1 MTGTWH
7 HIEGGV
13 TAPKGYRAAG
23 FAAAIKPGSTKKD
36 CALVASDKSAAAAG
50 AFTKNLFKAPPVQWT
65 EQVVRHGRMRA
76 VFVNSGNA
84 NACTGEQGFNDARAT
99 AERIAGGL
107 EATPEEIGV
116 LSTGVIGVTLP
127 MDRISNGVDG
137 CLRAL
142 SPEGSI
148 DAARAIMTTD
158 TVPKERA
165 VEIHVGGGKIRI
177 GAIAKGSGM
186 ISPNM
191 ATMICVVT
199 TDAKVS
205 ARTLKTLVKDA
216 VQVSFNQ
223 MCVDTDMSTSDSVIC
238 MANGAAGLAE
248 IKPDSP
254 EFPCFKTAL
263 TALFIEMAKA
273 LVKDGEG
280 ATKLVEI
287 QVTGTNNDNDAK
299 TIARAIANS
308 QLCKTAFYGGDPN
321 WGRIACAAGYSGVKF
336 DTSKLSLWLDDVMV
350 MTQGMPANYEE
361 VQAAARMKK
370 PEFIVRLNVGDG
382 TGQATFWTSDLSYKY
397 VEINADYRT

>member
-13 TAPKGYRAAG
+13 TAPKGYRASG
-23 FAAAIKPGSTKKD
+23 VAAAIKPGSTKKD
-36 CALVASDKSAAAAG
+36 CALVASDSLAAAAG

-65 EQVVRHGRMRA
+65 EQAVRRGFVRA

-84 NACTGEQGFNDARAT
+84 NACTGEQGFNDART
-99 AERIAGGL
+99 IAEKVAEGL
-107 EATPEEIGV
+107 EASPEEVAV

-127 MDRISNGVDG
+127 MDRISTGIAG
-137 CLRAL
+137 CLRGL
-142 SPEGSI
+142 SPTGSI

-165 VEIHVGGGKIRI
+165 VEIHCAGGKVRI

-205 ARTLKTLVKDA
+205 AKTLKALVKEA
-216 VQVSFNQ
+216 VQASFNQ
-223 MCVDTDMSTSDSVIC
+223 MCVDNDMSTSDSVVC
-238 MANGAAGLAE
+238 MANGAAGLPE
-248 IKPDSP
+248 ITPDSP
-254 EFPCFKTAL
+254 DFQCFETAL

-287 QVTGTNNDNDAK
+287 RISGTKNDDDAK

-336 DTSKLSLWLDDVMV
+336 DTNQLSLWLDDVMV
-350 MTQGMPANYEE
+350 MTKGMPAEYEE
-361 VQAAARMKK
+361 AEAAARMKK
-370 PEFIVRLNVGDG
+370 PEFLVRMQVGDG
-382 TGQATFWTSDLSYKY
+382 PGEATFWTSDLSYKY